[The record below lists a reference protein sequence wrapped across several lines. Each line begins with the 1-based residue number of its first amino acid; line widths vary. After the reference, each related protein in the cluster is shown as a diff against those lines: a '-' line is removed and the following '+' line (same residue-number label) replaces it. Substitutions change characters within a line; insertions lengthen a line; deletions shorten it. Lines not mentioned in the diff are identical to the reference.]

1 MKYEESMAE
10 LEKISSQMEN
20 NELGIDQLAE
30 KLNHAKELIKFC
42 RTQLVNIEQ
51 EIQKIL
57 SDEEK

>member
-1 MKYEESMAE
+1 MKYEEAMAE

-42 RTQLVNIEQ
+42 RAQLVNIEQ

>member
-1 MKYEESMAE
+1 MKYEEAMAE

-30 KLNHAKELIKFC
+30 KLNQAKELIKFC
-42 RTQLVNIEQ
+42 RAQLVNIEQ

>member
-1 MKYEESMAE
+1 MKYEEAMAE

-30 KLNHAKELIKFC
+30 KLNQAKELIKFC
-42 RTQLVNIEQ
+42 RAQLVNIEQ

-57 SDEEK
+57 SDEGK

>member
-1 MKYEESMAE
+1 MKYEEAMAE
-10 LEKISSQMEN
+10 LEKISIQMEN

-30 KLNHAKELIKFC
+30 KLNQAKELIKFC
-42 RTQLVNIEQ
+42 RAQLVNIEQ